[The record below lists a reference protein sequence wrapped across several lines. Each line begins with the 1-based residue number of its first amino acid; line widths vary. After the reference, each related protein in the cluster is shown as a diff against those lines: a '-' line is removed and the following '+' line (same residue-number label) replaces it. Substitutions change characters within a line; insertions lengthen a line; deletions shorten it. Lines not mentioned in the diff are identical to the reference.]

1 MSFHRQKNMTR
12 NRNPRI
18 DDASENYKD
27 SLMIDEKAKKNNWT
41 EEKKQ
46 GYSAGYSACKARMKS
61 EMAKALAEKETELRE
76 LWRIYPF
83 NLISN
88 LLDEN
93 PEAEGI
99 ELNVFSPYLIRKTM
113 INTLTEMELRVIELR
128 YGQNFTLEKAGER
141 FGITRERVRQIEA
154 KAFYKLKRN
163 LGKMMAVSYEE
174 YSLACQEKE
183 EAVKK
188 LKALETRTQLSD
200 SLPEQPEKAEIPIED
215 LDLSARAYNALRRA
229 DVKTVGEITKKFE
242 DGTIVQCRNLGL
254 TSIKEIC
261 KKLTSIGVSVKYI

>member
-1 MSFHRQKNMTR
+1 MNQTEFQAYLEANSAAKLRDVVSDMLYEE
-12 NRNPRI
+12 I
-18 DDASENYKD
+18 I
-27 SLMIDEKAKKNNWT
+27 SLHIAPGSK
-41 EEKKQ
+41 
-46 GYSAGYSACKARMKS
+46 
-61 EMAKALAEKETELRE
+61 
-76 LWRIYPF
+76 
-83 NLISN
+83 
-88 LLDEN
+88 
-93 PEAEGI
+93 
-99 ELNVFSPYLIRKTM
+99 LNVNSIASSLGISRTPVAEA
-113 INTLTEMELRVIELR
+113 INTLTERELRVIELR
-128 YGQNFTLEKAGER
+128 YGQNCNLEKAGER

-154 KAFYKLKRN
+154 KALYKLKRN

-188 LKALETRTQLSD
+188 LKALQTRTQLSD